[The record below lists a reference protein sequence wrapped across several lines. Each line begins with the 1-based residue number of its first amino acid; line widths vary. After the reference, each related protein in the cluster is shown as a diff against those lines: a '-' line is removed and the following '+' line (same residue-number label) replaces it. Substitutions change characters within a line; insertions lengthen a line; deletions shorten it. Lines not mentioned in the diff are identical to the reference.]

1 MKILRDL
8 LHWSFAAIIA
18 AVIAWT
24 FLAVHVKESDVNC
37 MENRCHIDLD
47 KRIAA
52 LEAAMLARTQ
62 DRYTGTDAKRDLLII
77 NQRIDAVQAEMREAH
92 R

>member
-1 MKILRDL
+1 
-8 LHWSFAAIIA
+8 
-18 AVIAWT
+18 
-24 FLAVHVKESDVNC
+24 

-77 NQRIDAVQAEMREAH
+77 NQRIDAVQAEMREVH
-92 R
+92 K